1 MRMRGMKIS
10 AVGDNNKKW
19 HRRRRRGMKI
29 GVIGEGAKWV
39 DHFLHLRQFILRMR
53 GMKVGA
59 LGQRI
64 NTATKL

>member
-1 MRMRGMKIS
+1 ME
-10 AVGDNNKKW
+10 
-19 HRRRRRGMKI
+19 I
-29 GVIGEGAKWV
+29 GVIGEGEKWV
-39 DHFLHLRQFILRMR
+39 DHFHHLRQFIFRMR